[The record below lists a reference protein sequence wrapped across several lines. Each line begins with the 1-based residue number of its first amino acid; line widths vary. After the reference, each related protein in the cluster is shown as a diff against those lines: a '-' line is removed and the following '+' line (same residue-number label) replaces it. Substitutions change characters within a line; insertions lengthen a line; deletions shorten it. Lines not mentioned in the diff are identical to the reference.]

1 MAENDTRE
9 ANSGCRWVKSDEYGN
24 STVCEN
30 ITAWYELKR
39 QHPTVSEMEID
50 LMFNGTYCR
59 PCLEGQK
66 IQIANNILSAF
77 YDEMKHSTY
86 LSEIAKLVVIKLKRN
101 NK

>member
-66 IQIANNILSAF
+66 IQIANKILSAF
-77 YDEMKHSTY
+77 YTQTHDPGFLRE
-86 LSEIAKLVVIKLKRN
+86 LAGLIIEKLKISH
-101 NK
+101 